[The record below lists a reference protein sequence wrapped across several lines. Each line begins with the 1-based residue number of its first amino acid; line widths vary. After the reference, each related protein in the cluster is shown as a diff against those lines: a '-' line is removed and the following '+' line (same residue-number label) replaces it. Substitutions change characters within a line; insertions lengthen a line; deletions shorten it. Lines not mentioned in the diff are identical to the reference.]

1 MGRKD
6 SEFLNLSDNLM
17 VEATNLI
24 INGIKDKLAA
34 AKKMIDYDKDIA
46 AGIYVYAL
54 EELGKLQVLKDALNA
69 DSHLIKYRDAF
80 LCHGEKFSKAQDC
93 VIKFKHPECMYLT
106 KGFSPISFS
115 DESFTLAL
123 LVQTKAR
130 LGVFYVDF
138 DYDKSTNTATKVKE
152 IPSVDETMLRAA
164 IDGLEDVIS
173 KWT

>member
-6 SEFLNLSDNLM
+6 PEFLNLSDNLM

-34 AKKMIDYDKDIA
+34 AKKMIDYDKEIA

-54 EELGKLQVLKDALNA
+54 EELGKLEVLKDALNA
-69 DSHLIKYRDAF
+69 DSHLVKYRDAF

-93 VIKFKHPECMYLT
+93 VKKFKHSECMYLT
-106 KGFSPISFS
+106 EGFSPISFS
-115 DESFTLAL
+115 ESFRLAL

-138 DYDKSTNTATKVKE
+138 DYDKSANTATKVKE

-164 IDGLEDVIS
+164 IDGLEDVIG
-173 KWT
+173 KWA